1 MNKSISLERLAA
13 LVLATTGLLLPV
25 IGHTQGL
32 PPGEGMQKVLTACTA
47 CHGLDN
53 ITNPHKKLTAQEW
66 ETYLYDMVARGAAIH
81 KDEIEVVRR
90 YLVDNFAVEQN

>member
-1 MNKSISLERLAA
+1 MKNKIWRDLRVLLILTGSVLPLAGQSL
-13 LVLATTGLLLPV
+13 
-25 IGHTQGL
+25 GL
-32 PPGEGMQKVLTACTA
+32 PAGEGMEKILTACTA

-53 ITNPHKKLTAQEW
+53 ITNSHKKLTAEEW

-90 YLVDNFAVEQN
+90 YLVDNFAVEKN